1 MFHILTEMKIVHIDF
16 NGLLGCNCCCLFVM
30 HCVLYISILLWTLV
44 FGTGEVL
51 LMIGKKLY
59 EAAYKIENLVRV
71 LFDDVQQLVET
82 ISRWLFSL
90 QACFDT

>member
-16 NGLLGCNCCCLFVM
+16 NGLLGCNFCCLFAM

-44 FGTGEVL
+44 FGAGEVL

-59 EAAYKIENLVRV
+59 EAAYKIGNLVRV